1 MRRTLSNE
9 QLSYKFTVENVV
21 VDRSQ
26 FSLKKNW
33 NAQAGDSTSEAR
45 LHKGRETL
53 RKGRT
58 FSI

>member
-1 MRRTLSNE
+1 MWLW
-9 QLSYKFTVENVV
+9 TV
-21 VDRSQ
+21 RSLV
-26 FSLKKNW
+26 LKKNW

-53 RKGRT
+53 KKGRT